1 MNKIEKEI
9 MSLVW
14 QGLYDCQDESS
25 IQRGLKY
32 EGYFLVW
39 KEGKAYRVSVA
50 LDELQELA
58 TANGDSDAGDEE
70 E

>member
-1 MNKIEKEI
+1 MDKIENKI

-25 IQRGLKY
+25 IQRGQKY
-32 EGYFLVW
+32 QDYFLVW
-39 KEGKAYRVSVA
+39 REGKAYRVSVA
-50 LDELQELA
+50 YDKLQELA